1 MEKLKTKDKILLAA
15 LDLFSERGYDEA
27 SIDMIAEA
35 VGIKGPSIYTHYK
48 GKEDILNSLIAMM
61 EQRYDEN
68 FGNTFNLEK
77 IPKSLDEFKEDC
89 LRRIEF
95 TMKDAQIK
103 KVRRFCNKEQYRDE
117 KIAALTS
124 KHQLTGNQEMY
135 ALMLEKMMEKNLIR
149 KLDSSLLALEIVAPV
164 SILLGIADREPDRID
179 EVWNRINAYLDHF
192 ITIYGMEK
200 EA

>member
-1 MEKLKTKDKILLAA
+1 MEKIKTKDKILLAA

-27 SIDMIAEA
+27 SIDLIAEA
-35 VGIKGPSIYTHYK
+35 VGIKGPSIYAHYK